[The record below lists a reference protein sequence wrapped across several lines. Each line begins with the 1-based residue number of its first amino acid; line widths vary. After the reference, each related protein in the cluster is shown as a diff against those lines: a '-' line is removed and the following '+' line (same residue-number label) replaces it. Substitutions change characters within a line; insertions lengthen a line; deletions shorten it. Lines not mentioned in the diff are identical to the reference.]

1 MVSPRNIRLVLAS
14 LVVMAGVGIVAA
26 IFLKGGRTPLP
37 EPVSQQ
43 LPRNI
48 DVALTNARFNEMKD
62 GVPVWELV
70 ADRAEYDKSGE
81 NAFLT
86 TIRMVYKKN
95 RANGEIIV
103 TADKGEYFSSSRNVK
118 LQGKVHVTTGSGMV
132 MDTDSLEYQADRS
145 LFRTKDR
152 VVINH
157 ERLSLDAVG
166 MELDATTEKTHFPSA
181 VNAVVQGVQP
191 LKN

>member
-1 MVSPRNIRLVLAS
+1 
-14 LVVMAGVGIVAA
+14 MAGVGIAAA
-26 IFLKGGRTPLP
+26 IFLKGARTPLP

-81 NAFLT
+81 NAFLA

-95 RANGEIIV
+95 RANGEIVV
-103 TADKGEYFSSSRNVK
+103 TADKGEYISSSRNVK
-118 LQGKVHVTTGSGMV
+118 LLGKVHVTTGSGMV

-145 LFRTKDR
+145 LFLTKDR

-166 MELDATTEKTHFPSA
+166 MELDASTEKTHFLSA
-181 VNAVVQGVQP
+181 VNAVLQGVQP